1 LEKEA
6 AASQCLNVECVYLN
20 QLSTNMRYYIRCKLN
35 PGAKNRLAD
44 SIKAGSLAG
53 GKVFYEGM
61 QTALR
66 DGTIDEN
73 DIVHFVEVCYCLE
86 GGLYPMAMEIPVLK
100 EYFDEVIE
108 VKDAR
113 LRDQCT
119 MECEF
124 CDCTRNI
131 KLPGK
136 SLAKELNISKIKE
149 HKQQLGGDS
158 DHNNDDHDNY
168 FLDIGRIRLNR
179 KKQKEGLEGLR
190 SVFAGGNN
198 SKIKPIFAGA
208 AISGLFAIFHD
219 GDYYFRIKNIPDNE
233 ESRQLL
239 YDLGFEQI
247 HGYVQSMKMTAMDS
261 LAKSDKRSNVV

>member
-1 LEKEA
+1 
-6 AASQCLNVECVYLN
+6 
-20 QLSTNMRYYIRCKLN
+20 MRYYIKCRLN
-35 PGAKNRLAD
+35 PDGKDRLAD
-44 SIKAGSLAG
+44 SIRSGSLAH

-66 DGTIDEN
+66 KGTIDEN
-73 DIVHFVEVCYCLE
+73 DIVHFVEICYCLE
-86 GGLYPMAMEIPVLK
+86 GGLYPMAMEIPVLNK
-100 EYFDEVIE
+100 YFDDVIE

-136 SLAKELNISKIKE
+136 SLANELNINKITE
-149 HKQQLGGDS
+149 EQQLGGDGDS
-158 DHNNDDHDNY
+158 NDYDND
-168 FLDIGRIRLNR
+168 FLDIGRIQLNR
-179 KKQKEGLEGLR
+179 KMQKEGLVGLK
-190 SVFAGGNN
+190 SVFASNNGNCGNN

-219 GDYYFRIKNIPDNE
+219 GYNYFRIKNIPDNK
-233 ESRQLL
+233 ESRQIL
-239 YDLGFEQI
+239 YDLGLEQI
-247 HGYVQSMKMTAMDS
+247 NGDVQSMKMTAMDS

>member
-1 LEKEA
+1 
-6 AASQCLNVECVYLN
+6 
-20 QLSTNMRYYIRCKLN
+20 MRYYIKCKLN
-35 PGAKNRLAD
+35 PEAKDRLAD
-44 SIKAGSLAG
+44 SIKSGSLARG
-53 GKVFYEGM
+53 NVFYEGM

-66 DGTIDEN
+66 EGTIDEN
-73 DIVHFVEVCYCLE
+73 DIVHFVEICYCLE
-86 GGLYPMAMEIPVLK
+86 GGLYPMAMEIPVLNK
-100 EYFDEVIE
+100 YFDDVIE

-136 SLAKELNISKIKE
+136 SLANELNINKIKE
-149 HKQQLGGDS
+149 EEGQLGGGG
-158 DHNNDDHDNY
+158 DDDG

-179 KKQKEGLEGLR
+179 KKQKEGLEGLK
-190 SVFAGGNN
+190 SLSADNGNDSNN
-198 SKIKPIFAGA
+198 SKIKPIFVGA

-219 GDYYFRIKNIPDNE
+219 GDNYFRIKNVADNK

-239 YDLGFEQI
+239 HNLGFGQLY
-247 HGYVQSMKMTAMDS
+247 GDVSSMKMTAMDS